1 MTKRFL
7 TAMTLSVAFV
17 GVPAA
22 TFTLAEDKVQPASV
36 QAGDEI
42 IKQIEALK
50 APTMAAEKRNDPDA
64 RAEYTKLY
72 NEFNTQRMGL
82 IEKLTK
88 EAPFHPKAFPLMMQR
103 WQMLA
108 NSGQSAQAHSEIEA
122 INATNIPDARKADFA
137 FAASNIEVMNRRG
150 DVAAATAAVD
160 NFIAAYPK
168 DARGAGLLS
177 TLADGRLTES
187 DKKLAT
193 YRRLQELYPD
203 SPVAKRAAG
212 KIRQAEGV
220 GKPFELA
227 FTDAN
232 TGKKIDM
239 NDLKGKVVVIDFWAT
254 WCGPCIA
261 EMPKMKELYAKY
273 KEQGVEFIGVSLDQP
288 EEKGGLSALKEYCKN
303 NDIGWPQYY
312 QGNFWQS
319 EFSTSWGINAIPAL
333 FIIDADGKLHS
344 TEARGKLEVLIPELI
359 AKRDGKGRG

>member
-22 TFTLAEDKVQPASV
+22 TFSLAEDKVQPASV

-42 IKQIEALK
+42 IKQIEGLK
-50 APTMAAEKRNDPDA
+50 PPMIAADKRNDPDA

-72 NEFNTQRMGL
+72 NEFNSSRLEL
-82 IEKLTK
+82 IAQLTK
-88 EAPFHPKAFPLMMQR
+88 EAPLHPKAMPLMMSR

-108 NSGQSAQAHSEIEA
+108 NTGQSAQAKTEIETIA
-122 INATNIPDARKADFA
+122 AGQIPDERKVDFA
-137 FAASNIEVMNRRG
+137 YACAYVEVMNRRG
-150 DVAAATAAVD
+150 DVAAATTAVD
-160 NFIAAYPK
+160 SFIAAYPK
-168 DARGAGLLS
+168 DARGANLLS
-177 TLADGRLTES
+177 SLADARLT
-187 DKKLAT
+187 DAPTKLAT
-193 YRRLQELYPD
+193 YQRLQELYPD
-203 SPVAKRAAG
+203 SPAAKRAEG
-212 KIRQAEGV
+212 KIRQADGI
-220 GKPFELA
+220 GKPFELS
-227 FTDAN
+227 FTDAI
-232 TGKKIDM
+232 TGNKIDM
-239 NDLKGKVVVIDFWAT
+239 TDLKGKVVVIDFWAT

-273 KEQGVEFIGVSLDQP
+273 KDQGVEFIGISLDQP
-288 EEKGGLSALKEYCKN
+288 EDKGGLSALKEYCKN

-312 QGNFWQS
+312 QGNFWAS